1 MLVAWVCSTI
11 KAKCNVRQTNKTLHP
26 NETTHPNATT
36 HNTSQTKWNFTRWYK
51 KRQDYKISQNKY
63 FILQSKKTKQNVPL
77 AEEEEEVQQLEVGEF
92 RKKATTVKS
101 CGISCSFS
109 KFSTTNKIW
118 SEFST
123 NRIWS
128 ETWRK
133 KNSFIISTMSSD
145 LGLKYIFWKALPYFR
160 QWNQCTLATN
170 PVTTVHPK
178 FSHTILIATKV
189 PF

>member
-1 MLVAWVCSTI
+1 MKLRTQMQPNTILLRPSETLHDGTKNGRTTKSHKINISSCSP
-11 KAKCNVRQTNKTLHP
+11 KKRNKMCLLQRRRRKCNNSELVSS
-26 NETTHPNATT
+26 A
-36 HNTSQTKWNFTRWYK
+36 
-51 KRQDYKISQNKY
+51 
-63 FILQSKKTKQNVPL
+63 
-77 AEEEEEVQQLEVGEF
+77 
-92 RKKATTVKS
+92 KKATTVKS

-109 KFSTTNKIW
+109 KFSTANKIW

-133 KNSFIISTMSSD
+133 KNSFLIISTMSSD

-170 PVTTVHPK
+170 PVTTMHPI
-178 FSHTILIATKV
+178 FSYTILIATKV
-189 PF
+189 PFQRRHLN

>member
-63 FILQSKKTKQNVPL
+63 FILQSKKKRNKMCLLQRRRRKCNNSKLVSS
-77 AEEEEEVQQLEVGEF
+77 A
-92 RKKATTVKS
+92 KKATTVKS

-109 KFSTTNKIW
+109 KFSTANKIW

-123 NRIWS
+123 NRICS

-133 KNSFIISTMSSD
+133 KE
-145 LGLKYIFWKALPYFR
+145 L
-160 QWNQCTLATN
+160 
-170 PVTTVHPK
+170 
-178 FSHTILIATKV
+178 FSYHLNYV
-189 PF
+189 EWSGS

>member
-1 MLVAWVCSTI
+1 MVQ
-11 KAKCNVRQTNKTLHP
+11 K
-26 NETTHPNATT
+26 
-36 HNTSQTKWNFTRWYK
+36 FWY
-51 KRQDYKISQNKY
+51 YKSSQNEY
-63 FILQSKKTKQNVPL
+63 SILQSKKN
-77 AEEEEEVQQLEVGEF
+77 
-92 RKKATTVKS
+92 RKRNKMCLLQRRRRKCNNSKLVSSAKKVTTVKS

-133 KNSFIISTMSSD
+133 KNPFLIISTISSD

-170 PVTTVHPK
+170 PVTTVP
-178 FSHTILIATKV
+178 SILIATKV
-189 PF
+189 PFQRRHLN